1 MILQKSF
8 QTFFLRFF
16 TFFEKYKFIS
26 DVIKIRNNV
35 FWKKTPQSIRKK
47 CKKCD
52 FFDFFGVFQFSKK
65 WKKRENG
72 PKKTSISAFFRV
84 FSSFKAYMMWRF
96 SKWKTLVFFVPFLDR
111 FASAGRCSHVI
122 LTFCFFVSKQITF
135 PLVFFDPHFF
145 C

>member
-1 MILQKSF
+1 LKKKRKYFCFFKLFFLNEKWTKIIVHFLILQKSF

-35 FWKKTPQSIRKK
+35 FWKKMPQSIRKK

-65 WKKRENG
+65 
-72 PKKTSISAFFRV
+72 
-84 FSSFKAYMMWRF
+84 
-96 SKWKTLVFFVPFLDR
+96 
-111 FASAGRCSHVI
+111 
-122 LTFCFFVSKQITF
+122 
-135 PLVFFDPHFF
+135 
-145 C
+145 

>member
-1 MILQKSF
+1 LILQKSF

-16 TFFEKYKFIS
+16 TFFEKYKILS
-26 DVIKIRNNV
+26 DVIKTRNNV

-47 CKKCD
+47 WKNWD

-84 FSSFKAYMMWRF
+84 FSSFKAYMVWQF